1 MLQEQIERLPGF
13 ERYWEVSER
22 DAQARA
28 RRELSDLTRTPRH
41 MLPFFSIS
49 DYEKA
54 RRGELVTLEQ
64 PRPIPVGFVQTTDDR
79 SMSQYLQDVEPAEPL
94 ARPLTISKFLEAR
107 GDPAPLYM
115 FVWQ

>member
-1 MLQEQIERLPGF
+1 MLTQEQIERMNDSQYLRASQI
-13 ERYWEVSER
+13 EAEA
-22 DAQARA
+22 DAQKQLQA
-28 RRELSDLTRTPRH
+28 LSLTPRH

-54 RRGELVTLEQ
+54 RRGEPVTLEQ